1 MSKPDA
7 PSALGLDFQRLV
19 FYIWRRGVLAFA
31 LQLSPFTCFYGIVL
45 AKQNKFM
52 VVIELNQVRLHAFH
66 GIYEGEKLTGSEY
79 EINVR
84 VVYEEGDSTFDDL
97 KNTINY
103 VEILDIVKQRMRI
116 PTGLLEKV
124 ADSIIRKIKHR
135 YPFSSEIS
143 ISIYK
148 LDAPVENFQG
158 KLGVTLLKKF
168 DG

>member
-1 MSKPDA
+1 
-7 PSALGLDFQRLV
+7 
-19 FYIWRRGVLAFA
+19 
-31 LQLSPFTCFYGIVL
+31 
-45 AKQNKFM
+45 M

-66 GIYEGEKLTGSEY
+66 GVYEGEKLTGSNY

-84 VVYEEGDSTFDDL
+84 VTYDEGDSTFDDL

-103 VEILDIVKQRMRI
+103 VEILEIVKQRMRV

-124 ADSIIRKIKHR
+124 ADDIIRTIKQQ
-135 YPFSSEIS
+135 YPFTKEVSFT
-143 ISIYK
+143 IYK

-158 KLGVTLLKKF
+158 KIGVTLHKKF